1 MTDKKPTVDSQPISV
16 LLQLEA
22 DARQAEDLLA
32 LQYFIV
38 NETRRLI
45 QYRHAILFQSAR
57 HKGSGF
63 HAVRASGLT
72 QIDRTTPKMQWLE
85 RVVNELSANNSSDQ
99 TLAVDYKQLPTDLQQ
114 DWRTF
119 SLAHPVWVPLMLP
132 DGMAIGGLWL
142 EKETPWNGNEVFLIK
157 RLADTFAHAWGYFD
171 RHRLWKAKF
180 TSSKVA
186 WVAGALLLAVL
197 LFPVQQST
205 LAPAIVVAKDP
216 LVVSAPIDGVIASIS
231 VDPNQM
237 VKQGTTLLSYEDTNY
252 RNKYTVTE
260 QSLAVALAELR
271 KARQSAFL
279 DPKSKADVALLQ
291 AKVDLAM
298 AERDYAKEKL
308 EQVNIHAER
317 DGLLLYNDKS
327 DLIGRPVKTG
337 ERLMEIATPKQ
348 LMMRINLPVANAIE
362 FSSGTDVKVF
372 LDADPMHSIDAKVTY
387 ANFRAEVLPGDL
399 LAYRVEAEI
408 TEPVDHLRIGWQGTA
423 KIYGES
429 VSLFYYLFRR
439 PLSTARQFIG
449 W

>member
-1 MTDKKPTVDSQPISV
+1 MTDKKTTVDSQAISV

-32 LQYFIV
+32 LQYFVV
-38 NETRRLI
+38 NEARRLI
-45 QYRHAILFQSAR
+45 QYRHAILFQSPQ

-63 HAVRASGLT
+63 YAIRASGLT

-85 RVVNELSANNSSDQ
+85 RVVNELSINNPNNQ
-99 TLAVDYKQLPTDLQQ
+99 LLAVDYKQLTTELQQ

-132 DGMAIGGLWL
+132 EGLVVGGLWL
-142 EKETPWNGNEVFLIK
+142 EKESAWNDNETFLIK

-171 RHRLWKAKF
+171 RHRRWKTWFA
-180 TSSKVA
+180 SSKTM
-186 WVAGALLLAVL
+186 WVAGALLLAVM

-205 LAPAIVVAKDP
+205 LAPAKVVAKDP
-216 LVVSAPIDGVIASIS
+216 LIVSAPIDGVIATIS

-237 VKQGTTLLSYEDTNY
+237 VTQGTPLLSYEDTNY

-291 AKVDLAM
+291 AKVDLAK
-298 AERDYAKEKL
+298 AEKDYAKEML
-308 EQVNIHAER
+308 EHVNIHAER

-337 ERLMEIATPKQ
+337 ERLMEIAVPKQ

-362 FSSGTDVKVF
+362 FSPGADVKVF
-372 LDADPMHSIDAKVTY
+372 LDADPMHSVNAKVTY
-387 ANFRAEVLPGDL
+387 TNFRAEVLPGDL

-408 TEPVDHLRIGWQGTA
+408 TESVDHLRIGWQGTA

-439 PLSTARQFIG
+439 PLSTARQFLG